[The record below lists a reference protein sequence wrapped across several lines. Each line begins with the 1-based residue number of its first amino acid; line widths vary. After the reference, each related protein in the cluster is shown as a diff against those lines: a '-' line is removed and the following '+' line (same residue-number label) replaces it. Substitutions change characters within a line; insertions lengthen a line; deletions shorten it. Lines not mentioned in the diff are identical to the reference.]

1 MEISVC
7 IITKNECSKLE
18 KCLQCIKGIADE
30 IVVVDTGSTDD
41 TVKMVRDYT
50 SSVYEFDWIDDFAAA
65 KNFAISKAVND
76 YVLIIDSDEYLKT
89 GRIDELKESIE
100 LHPDS
105 VGRFKRL
112 DQFDNDDGFMESI
125 TWTNRIFNRRMFH
138 FEHRI
143 HEQIVLGSVFDN
155 LDKRT
160 YIYHSH
166 NMNYNV
172 YDTDLYFI
180 HDGYIGTPE
189 ERQTKAERNIII
201 LQKEF
206 EVSPDDPYIQYQLG
220 KSYYMIKD
228 YPKALSF
235 FEKATICDVDARE
248 EWVLDLVTTYGYT
261 LLELQKYDTAIMLEG
276 VKQEFSYSSD
286 YYFMM
291 GLVYMNNALFEEA
304 IKSFFEAINV
314 GNAKVVGTDSFRAYY
329 NIGVIYE
336 CLEIRKEALKYY
348 RLARG
353 YDAAKQRI
361 CYLESNKR

>member
-143 HEQIVLGSVFDN
+143 HEQIVLGSVF
-155 LDKRT
+155 
-160 YIYHSH
+160 
-166 NMNYNV
+166 
-172 YDTDLYFI
+172 
-180 HDGYIGTPE
+180 G
-189 ERQTKAERNIII
+189 
-201 LQKEF
+201 
-206 EVSPDDPYIQYQLG
+206 
-220 KSYYMIKD
+220 
-228 YPKALSF
+228 
-235 FEKATICDVDARE
+235 
-248 EWVLDLVTTYGYT
+248 
-261 LLELQKYDTAIMLEG
+261 
-276 VKQEFSYSSD
+276 
-286 YYFMM
+286 
-291 GLVYMNNALFEEA
+291 
-304 IKSFFEAINV
+304 
-314 GNAKVVGTDSFRAYY
+314 
-329 NIGVIYE
+329 
-336 CLEIRKEALKYY
+336 
-348 RLARG
+348 
-353 YDAAKQRI
+353 
-361 CYLESNKR
+361 